1 MFIKERTV
9 TEQTDVLAS
18 YLPNDRLHA
27 LKNKEGSNLR
37 KILIGLASQWL
48 SFRTTVNSVYY
59 EYDPSQTTDLIT
71 EWETFVGIPDDCID
85 NTGTLE
91 QRRLNILLKLSGINA
106 TTAEQF
112 EAIAL
117 ILGYTVNVQ
126 AGLDVG
132 GFPLTLPFILL
143 NAAEAPF
150 TIVVTL
156 DAADAPSGFP
166 LTFPFTL
173 TNGTPDILQC
183 LFDKL
188 KPANTTVIFRYS

>member
-18 YLPNDRLHA
+18 YLPNDNLHA

-48 SFRTTVNSVYY
+48 SFRNTINSIYY
-59 EYDPSQTTDLIT
+59 EYDPSQTTDLIE
-71 EWETFVGIPDDCID
+71 EWETFVGIPDDCIG

-117 ILGYTVNVQ
+117 ILGYVVDVQ
-126 AGLDVG
+126 AGLDIG
-132 GFPLTLPFILL
+132 GFPLVLPFILL
-143 NAAEAPF
+143 DAAEAPF
-150 TIVVTL
+150 TIIVTL
-156 DAADAPSGFP
+156 SAADSPSGFP
-166 LTFPFTL
+166 LVFPFTL
-173 TNGTPDILQC
+173 TDGTPDILNC

-188 KPANTTVIFRYS
+188 KPANTNVIFRYS